1 MIRTEAFN
9 KTMAQAKSDAVLASI
24 PSIHWTH
31 ELMMLI
37 ADCLE
42 MAEFIDGTIEEAGEE
57 AEVK

>member
-42 MAEFIDGTIEEAGEE
+42 MAEFIDGTMEDSDDK
-57 AEVK
+57 EVH